1 MLKEEVIFAFVIDQ
15 AIGVIHPVAIWC
27 EVKLWTIFLVAKFSS
42 WLRNHGTYLILT
54 AVDFITSLFD
64 ASSVVSTLGLLGVLG
79 IIFME
84 TGLLIGLVFPGGEVV
99 FLAGIAASGAGSAVL
114 GDAKL
119 SAPLLFALAPVAAI
133 TGGEVGYWFGK
144 KYGRKFFERP
154 DSRFFNQKMV
164 NTTEKWLLK
173 YGPRKALVF
182 GRFIP
187 FARTLIN
194 PVCGVVHLERKLFST
209 WNAIGAI
216 IWTQV
221 AMGIGYLLGDLIE
234 GSVNKYLYPIIA
246 LIVLVTLV
254 PLDYETTHG
263 LCTLTLHGTVASD
276 NCQPRPVSSIFA
288 ADRHFF
294 WAARP
299 SKIAFCNSI
308 INCRLMARA
317 NLS

>member
-1 MLKEEVIFAFVIDQ
+1 MNL
-15 AIGVIHPVAIWC
+15 
-27 EVKLWTIFLVAKFSS
+27 L
-42 WLRNHGTYLILT
+42 
-54 AVDFITSLFD
+54 D
-64 ASSVVSTLGLLGVLG
+64 AHYVVSILGLLGVLG

-99 FLAGIAASGAGSAVL
+99 FLAGIAASGSGAQLL

-119 SAPLLFALAPVAAI
+119 SAPLLFTLAPIAAI
-133 TGGEVGYWFGK
+133 VGGEVGYWFGK

-154 DSRFFNQKMV
+154 DTKFFNMKMV
-164 NTTEKWLLK
+164 ETTEKWLIK

-194 PVCGVVHLERKLFST
+194 PVCGVVRLERKLFST

-234 GSVNKYLYPIIA
+234 GSINKYLYPIIGV
-246 LIVLVTLV
+246 IVLITLL
-254 PLDYETTHG
+254 PLLNGVYKERK
-263 LCTLTLHGTVASD
+263 L
-276 NCQPRPVSSIFA
+276 N
-288 ADRHFF
+288 
-294 WAARP
+294 
-299 SKIAFCNSI
+299 K
-308 INCRLMARA
+308 
-317 NLS
+317 

>member
-1 MLKEEVIFAFVIDQ
+1 M
-15 AIGVIHPVAIWC
+15 
-27 EVKLWTIFLVAKFSS
+27 
-42 WLRNHGTYLILT
+42 N
-54 AVDFITSLFD
+54 LFD
-64 ASSVVSTLGLLGVLG
+64 AQSIVSTLGLIGVLG

-99 FLAGIAASGAGSAVL
+99 FLAGVAASGSGAQIL
-114 GDAKL
+114 GEAKL
-119 SAPLLFALAPVAAI
+119 SALLLFTLAPIAAI

-154 DSRFFNQKMV
+154 NTRFFNLKMV
-164 NTTEKWLLK
+164 ETTEKWLIR

-194 PVCGVVHLERKLFST
+194 PVCGVVNLERKLFST

-221 AMGIGYLLGDLIE
+221 AIGIGYLLGDLIE

-246 LIVLVTLV
+246 IIVLVSLV
-254 PLDYETTHG
+254 PL
-263 LCTLTLHGTVASD
+263 V
-276 NCQPRPVSSIFA
+276 
-288 ADRHFF
+288 
-294 WAARP
+294 
-299 SKIAFCNSI
+299 NSI
-308 INCRLMARA
+308 YKERKQKRKL
-317 NLS
+317 

>member
-1 MLKEEVIFAFVIDQ
+1 MPVIEISTRCMSPRHIAPDIGLRIMLKEEVVFAFVIEQ
-15 AIGVIHPVAIWC
+15 AVWVIHPVAIWC
-27 EVKLWTIFLVAKFSS
+27 EVKLWAIFLVTKFAS
-42 WLRNHGTYLILT
+42 WMRNHGTYLILT

-99 FLAGIAASGAGSAVL
+99 FLAGIAASGTGSAVL

-144 KYGRKFFERP
+144 RYGRAFFERP
-154 DSRFFNQKMV
+154 NTRFFNIKMV
-164 NTTEKWLLK
+164 ETIEKWLIK
-173 YGPRKALVF
+173 YGPRKALIF

-194 PVCGVVHLERKLFST
+194 PICGVVKLERRVFST

-221 AMGIGYLLGDLIE
+221 AIGIGYFLGDLIE
-234 GSVNKYLYPIIA
+234 GSVNKYLYPIIG
-246 LIVLVTLV
+246 LIVLISLI
-254 PLDYETTHG
+254 PL
-263 LCTLTLHGTVASD
+263 
-276 NCQPRPVSSIFA
+276 
-288 ADRHFF
+288 
-294 WAARP
+294 
-299 SKIAFCNSI
+299 
-308 INCRLMARA
+308 INGFLKERKQNKL
-317 NLS
+317 